1 MLYNFPMQRWQYT
14 SAEIVWDEATGK
26 WEDDDRETDS
36 ADLADLLAPYGA
48 EGWELVSLLPERWVS
63 LNDEFGL
70 PPGAGP
76 WEAETYRALFKRPA
90 D

>member
-1 MLYNFPMQRWQYT
+1 VQQWQYL

-26 WEDDDRETDS
+26 WEDDDREATH
-36 ADLADLLAPYGA
+36 ADLGALLGPYGA

-63 LNDEFGL
+63 LSDEFNQ

-76 WEAETYRALFKRPA
+76 WEAEVYRALFKRPA
-90 D
+90 ETA